1 MEPVASTVREMAED
15 SSFGHAPVMLTEIGE
30 VFAPIVAGTL
40 VDATLGGGGHASSLL
55 AAHPALHLVGL
66 DQDDAAIAAATEQLA
81 PFADRVRIV
90 RTRFDR
96 LSATLSDLGIDKVAG
111 VLFDLG
117 VSSAQLDRADRGF
130 SYRADGPLDMRMD
143 RRAERTAADLV
154 NGLEAGELADV
165 LRRFGDERFAD
176 RIARALVAARPITST
191 GQLADVVRGAIPA
204 AGRRRGGDPAKRSFQ
219 ALRIAVNDELVV
231 LGDALDQAI
240 DALAPGG
247 RLAVLAYHSGE
258 DRIVKARLRAG
269 ERGGCTCPP
278 QLPCVCGAEPE
289 LTLLWR
295 GAHTPTAGEV
305 ADNRRAA
312 SARLR
317 AAERLGVAA

>member
-1 MEPVASTVREMAED
+1 MAED

-165 LRRFGDERFAD
+165 LRRFGDERL
-176 RIARALVAARPITST
+176 RRPHRALVAARPVTST
-191 GQLADVVRGAIPA
+191 RS
-204 AGRRRGGDPAKRSFQ
+204 AGRHRPRRHPCRRSPPGGDPAKRSRSGRC
-219 ALRIAVNDELVV
+219 ASPSTTSWSCWAMRS
-231 LGDALDQAI
+231 GDRCPRARR
-240 DALAPGG
+240 APG
-247 RLAVLAYHSGE
+247 VLAYHSGE
-258 DRIVKARLRAG
+258 DRIVRPACEPAEAAAARVRPSC
-269 ERGGCTCPP
+269 R
-278 QLPCVCGAEPE
+278 
-289 LTLLWR
+289 
-295 GAHTPTAGEV
+295 
-305 ADNRRAA
+305 A
-312 SARLR
+312 SAAPNRS
-317 AAERLGVAA
+317 

>member
-1 MEPVASTVREMAED
+1 MAED
-15 SSFGHAPVMLTEIGE
+15 SSFGHAPVMLAEIGE
-30 VFAPIVAGTL
+30 VFAPIDAGTL

-66 DQDDAAIAAATEQLA
+66 DHDDAAIAAATEQLA

-154 NGLEAGELADV
+154 NGLEVDELADV

-231 LGDALDQAI
+231 LGHALDQAI

-258 DRIVKARLRAG
+258 DRIVKARLRVG

-289 LTLLWR
+289 LRLLWR
-295 GAHTPTAGEV
+295 GAHTPTTAEV

-317 AAERLGVAA
+317 AAERLDVAA